1 MRSLLDAEEGEAEA
15 EDEDEDENEAVASV
29 EDDPVRAMVAV
40 RRKENKFV
48 RCIILIYIYYYFI
61 VFRNWKSG
69 EIGLASRYKVPLKSP
84 LVSLNCQLL
93 FI

>member
-48 RCIILIYIYYYFI
+48 RCIILIYIYL
-61 VFRNWKSG
+61 
-69 EIGLASRYKVPLKSP
+69 EIGNPAK
-84 LVSLNCQLL
+84 
-93 FI
+93 